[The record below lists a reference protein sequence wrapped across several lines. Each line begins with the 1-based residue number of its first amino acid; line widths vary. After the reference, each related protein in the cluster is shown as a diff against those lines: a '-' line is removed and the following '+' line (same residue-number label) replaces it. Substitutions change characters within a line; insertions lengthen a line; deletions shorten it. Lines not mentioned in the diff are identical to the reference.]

1 MQNGMSAG
9 AIAIAATTLAT
20 SLPDIRGRRQA
31 REQVREL
38 AENGGF
44 IAGMIGVAL
53 HATALMMQ
61 VR

>member
-9 AIAIAATTLAT
+9 AIAIAATALAA
-20 SLPDIRGRRQA
+20 SLPDIRGRRLA

-38 AENGGF
+38 AENWGF

-53 HATALMMQ
+53 YATALMMQ
-61 VR
+61 MR